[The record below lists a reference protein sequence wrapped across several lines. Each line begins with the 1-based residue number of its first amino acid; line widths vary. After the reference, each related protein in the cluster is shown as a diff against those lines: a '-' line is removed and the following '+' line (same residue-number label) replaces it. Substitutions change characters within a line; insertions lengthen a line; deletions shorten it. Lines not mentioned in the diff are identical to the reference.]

1 LLWGSLLHAKMKNK
15 FYILLLKIARFL
27 LAIYWKLTKPLTIG
41 VRAII
46 LDKEE
51 KFLLVRH
58 RGTTQWYLPGGQ
70 VNAKETL
77 IEALKREIR
86 EETGIMIAK
95 DSGIEI
101 LGCYSGFAEGKSD
114 HSLVFVIRNIGPM
127 NSSPQSIEIDDCS
140 FFAYEEIPR
149 TVSPGTYRRL
159 REYVKEI
166 PISYEW

>member
-1 LLWGSLLHAKMKNK
+1 M
-15 FYILLLKIARFL
+15 YC
-27 LAIYWKLTKPLTIG
+27 LAILTFSCEQHIIPSHWEEWFPLLGLAVIVHAMGQGLIAVSLKHLSATFS
-41 VRAII
+41 AITMMI
-46 LDKEE
+46 TP
-51 KFLLVRH
+51 V
-58 RGTTQWYLPGGQ
+58 
-70 VNAKETL
+70 
-77 IEALKREIR
+77 

-114 HSLVFVIRNIGPM
+114 HSLVFVIRNIEPM
-127 NSSPQSIEIDDCS
+127 NSSLQSIEIDDCS